1 MRELQLWDAE
11 MGVDEAFPD
20 ITALALRC
28 RFGNCGHSNE
38 PGCAVRA
45 AREGGELA
53 GDRWA
58 SYHKLKAEQA
68 AETRKHDKTAAAST
82 QAHWKKVN
90 TGTRTR
96 RKFEQEP

>member
-1 MRELQLWDAE
+1 M
-11 MGVDEAFPD
+11 
-20 ITALALRC
+20 
-28 RFGNCGHSNE
+28 
-38 PGCAVRA
+38 RA

-53 GDRWA
+53 GDSWA